1 MKTVLFNTG
10 FLLML
15 ILPAMVSGQMV
26 TLSGYITNQTTESY
40 LKNVNIFE
48 SGSVIGT
55 LSDSQGYYKI
65 TIPSGKINL
74 SFTLDGF
81 QDFSKHFTLTNDSVF
96 SIQLKPEINSKDSA
110 KEKEA
115 NHELSAL
122 KNSKGNS
129 LSKSTEF

>member
-1 MKTVLFNTG
+1 MKAILFNTG
-10 FLLML
+10 FLILL
-15 ILPAMVSGQMV
+15 IFPAMVSGQLV
-26 TLSGYITNQTTESY
+26 TLRGYITDETTESY
-40 LKNVNIFE
+40 LRNVNIFE

-81 QDFSKHFTLTNDSVF
+81 QDFSKHFTLSNDSVF
-96 SIQLKPEINSKDSA
+96 SIQLKPEINPKDST

-115 NHELSAL
+115 NVDLSAL
-122 KNSKGNS
+122 KNSKDNS
-129 LSKSTEF
+129 LSKSTGF